1 MCLVLFALLFVLC
14 LVGCARFVAG
24 SFPLRLL
31 VPFFVFPVSW
41 LRAFGSLF
49 FIVRGGFVNFQVS
62 ELFDF

>member
-31 VPFFVFPVSW
+31 VPFFVFPVSR
-41 LRAFGSLF
+41 LRALVRF
-49 FIVRGGFVNFQVS
+49 FLARGDFLNSQVP